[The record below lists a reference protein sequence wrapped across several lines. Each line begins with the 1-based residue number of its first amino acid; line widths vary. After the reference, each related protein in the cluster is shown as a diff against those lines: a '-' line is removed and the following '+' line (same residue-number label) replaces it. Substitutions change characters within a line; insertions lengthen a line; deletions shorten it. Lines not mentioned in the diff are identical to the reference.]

1 MFVDLPPAQI
11 ERVVCSISAAIKY
24 DIPANILLAIAEKEG
39 GRPGQRVRNNNGTY
53 DVGVMQ
59 FNTAYLR
66 DLTQYGISENHVAQE
81 GCFAYDLAAWRIR
94 LHIKNDKGDIW
105 TKAANYH
112 SRTPKYNT
120 IYQRDLKVKAKKW
133 AEWLQTH
140 ACDLHPCEQ
149 TRHDR

>member
-1 MFVDLPPAQI
+1 MFIDLPPAQQ

-66 DLTQYGISENHVAQE
+66 DLTQYGISENHVAQK

-94 LHIKNDKGDIW
+94 LHIKNDDGDVW

-112 SRTPKYNT
+112 SRTPKYNM
-120 IYQRDLKVKAKKW
+120 IYRQDLKVKAKKW
-133 AEWLQTH
+133 ATWLQNH
-140 ACDLHPCEQ
+140 ACDLYPCV
-149 TRHDR
+149 RHDK